1 MGWYLLHIGVDI
13 GGNHVGI
20 GIVNENGVIK
30 EKQIFNYANDEVTV
44 DDILNPVKSFI
55 KNKKSAGIKSIGI
68 GIPGI
73 TSGTHIDY
81 TCNLPLSNID
91 VTDYIKTSIPIH
103 MSNDANCAT
112 IAEYEIS
119 DKKFYS
125 NYALVTVGTGIGA
138 GMIINGNLYSGSTGC
153 AGELGHMIIERDGLK
168 CRCGRNGCFEQYA
181 SVSALK
187 RMIELDSLDEIFY
200 LSERNQS
207 VQKVLDEYL
216 ENLAD
221 GLANFINIFDLE
233 MLVIGG
239 GLADYAGSF
248 MHKLKA
254 KIISKMYNRYSCDLN
269 IKSATLGN
277 DAGIIGAAMLYRYD

>member
-1 MGWYLLHIGVDI
+1 MHIGVDI

>member
-1 MGWYLLHIGVDI
+1 MHIGVDI

-55 KNKKSAGIKSIGI
+55 KDKKSAGIKSIGI

-73 TSGTHIDY
+73 SSGTHIDY

>member
-1 MGWYLLHIGVDI
+1 MHIGVDI

-153 AGELGHMIIERDGLK
+153 AGELGHMIIEREGLK

>member
-1 MGWYLLHIGVDI
+1 MHIGVDI

-207 VQKVLDEYL
+207 VQKVLDEYF

>member
-1 MGWYLLHIGVDI
+1 MGGYLLHIGVDI

-55 KNKKSAGIKSIGI
+55 KDKKSAGIKSIGI

-73 TSGTHIDY
+73 SNGTHIDY

-277 DAGIIGAAMLYRYD
+277 DAGIIGAAMLYKYD

>member
-1 MGWYLLHIGVDI
+1 MHIGVDI

-91 VTDYIKTSIPIH
+91 VTDYIKTSIPIY

>member
-1 MGWYLLHIGVDI
+1 MHIGVDI

-277 DAGIIGAAMLYRYD
+277 DAGIIGAAMLYKYD